1 MPEDPITDDE
11 NEEDDDETDDY
22 RPRLLMGVEDWEAAF
37 EPYKEHSSDAQ
48 TLGCKLGVLRTHLNS
63 QTIKCRQAIK
73 ALDLAME
80 VLFPFTSFHDASF
93 DLFIKYTHTGLTF
106 EEEQMVRALGVKF

>member
-1 MPEDPITDDE
+1 MQEDPTTDNHARHLLMD
-11 NEEDDDETDDY
+11 EEDWQIA
-22 RPRLLMGVEDWEAAF
+22 L
-37 EPYKEHSSDAQ
+37 EPYEGRPIDALTLACKLGMLRAYLDAQ
-48 TLGCKLGVLRTHLNS
+48 TI
-63 QTIKCRQAIK
+63 QCRHAIK

-93 DLFIKYTHTGLTF
+93 DLFIKYTHTGHSF